1 MEGIR
6 KVKETKVF
14 IECFGLQRSF
24 NSANDLLKGSSL
36 QSLQGILTSSEEN
49 VPLGLFGWKLK
60 KAPSV
65 QREKVLS
72 CECADLA
79 KVDPDGQCGGVQDGL
94 ASVPPPPLNPHHQR
108 LHHPHLSRHQAA
120 PFPLLLPLSL
130 PTTNP
135 PPSPHPPLLYNKATP
150 RERRAG
156 AQAGGFGP
164 RDQHPVA
171 RPDQPEDGQQGG
183 CCCVRD

>member
-1 MEGIR
+1 MERR

-14 IECFGLQRSF
+14 IECLLGLQRSF

-94 ASVPPPPLNPHHQR
+94 ASVPPPPLNPRR
-108 LHHPHLSRHQAA
+108 LSRGAGSTVGSRARAGMHHPVQALA
-120 PFPLLLPLSL
+120 PRQ
-130 PTTNP
+130 
-135 PPSPHPPLLYNKATP
+135 P
-150 RERRAG
+150 RRMRG
-156 AQAGGFGP
+156 SC
-164 RDQHPVA
+164 RC
-171 RPDQPEDGQQGG
+171 R
-183 CCCVRD
+183 CK